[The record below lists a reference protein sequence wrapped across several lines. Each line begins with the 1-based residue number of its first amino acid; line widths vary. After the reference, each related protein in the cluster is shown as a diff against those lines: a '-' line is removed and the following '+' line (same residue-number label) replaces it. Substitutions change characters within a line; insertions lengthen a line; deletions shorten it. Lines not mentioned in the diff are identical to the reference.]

1 MLSRPHPVRRKPLKS
16 SWLTVVAGVLK
27 ERGITSWENRGGR
40 GGGYLPVKFIS
51 KPYPLA
57 PHIYAAIDR
66 VERTEKLHSMIRYDV
81 VMIREIW
88 FD

>member
-1 MLSRPHPVRRKPLKS
+1 MANSCGRRFEGKGDY
-16 SWLTVVAGVLK
+16 VVGEQGWV
-27 ERGITSWENRGGR
+27 G

-81 VMIREIW
+81 VMIREIR